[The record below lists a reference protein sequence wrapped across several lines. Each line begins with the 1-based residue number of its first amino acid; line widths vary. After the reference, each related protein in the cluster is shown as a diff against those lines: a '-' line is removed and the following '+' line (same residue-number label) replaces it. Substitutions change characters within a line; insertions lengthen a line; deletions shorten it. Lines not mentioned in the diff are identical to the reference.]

1 MAEVKGVYRTNG
13 AYTYTDLTN
22 KVWGLRSGSIS
33 EYRSGS
39 GSTII
44 EVPDIENLTKNSWN
58 LSGITDNQI
67 QNYFSGNPIEK
78 LNEYQFEALENY
90 WTNQN
95 PDKQQFLISQ
105 GGNVWDTFANQEAS
119 ARLEQDTNYGPLS
132 SDTDTSVTGNASE
145 RAAGAGTNLGVTG
158 KATLKYPIDMDL
170 NIQDHMVITVAE
182 YVPAGRLPTIFGS
195 NDQGQFV
202 RTFNNK
208 LLETIIIPMPNA
220 IADQNN
226 VSWGPSEMGAVAGTL
241 FDPTSRRILGTQTS
255 EGGDKKGVMGLL
267 EGTGDY
273 LKELGSGVVNLASS
287 QYIRRR
293 LLLNATAAA
302 ASRVGVNVDVGAVIS
317 RTAGVIDNPNIE
329 LLFNGPGLRTFDFTV
344 RLTPRSTDE
353 SKMVRQII
361 RTLKQR
367 MAVKKN
373 VRRFTASGN
382 LLLGTPNVFRLEY
395 RKGSRN
401 RSEIKGLNKF
411 KTCAMTNFRVDYS
424 GGSGRWA
431 AYGPDSQP
439 VTTIITMSFSEI
451 VPIYENDY
459 SEFPAGDDV
468 GF

>member
-1 MAEVKGVYRTNG
+1 MSIVKGKFNSDNNSYVIVDSDGKTWTLKGATVEQYRN
-13 AYTYTDLTN
+13 N
-22 KVWGLRSGSIS
+22 SG
-33 EYRSGS
+33 
-39 GSTII
+39 TII
-44 EVPDIENLTKNSWN
+44 FTESN
-58 LSGITDNQI
+58 
-67 QNYFSGNPIEK
+67 IEK
-78 LNEYQFEALENY
+78 LEKGIFQNNTLTDSQIQQYFGGQPLNTLEEYRKEGLELYLQTLDKGQQETLLSEGGSAIKGLLNTEDSSNLKQDKNFGVALPS
-90 WTNQN
+90 T
-95 PDKQQFLISQ
+95 DIS
-105 GGNVWDTFANQEAS
+105 GQES
-119 ARLEQDTNYGPLS
+119 NDRQ
-132 SDTDTSVTGNASE
+132 
-145 RAAGAGTNLGVTG
+145 RAAGAGKSGVTG
-158 KATLKYPIDMDL
+158 KGTFKYPIDMDL
-170 NIQDHMVITVAE
+170 NIQDHMVITAAE

-202 RTFNNK
+202 RTYNNK
-208 LLETIIIPMPNA
+208 LLETIIIPIPNA

-241 FDPTSRRILGTQTS
+241 FDPTSKRILGTAAGEPK
-255 EGGDKKGVMGLL
+255 EGIMGLL

-273 LKELGSGVVNLASS
+273 LKELGGAAVNLASS

-302 ASRVGVNVDVGAVIS
+302 ASRVGVSVDVGAVIS
-317 RTAGVIDNPNIE
+317 RTAGVIDNPNVE

-344 RLTPRSTDE
+344 RMTPRSKDE

-361 RTLKQR
+361 RILKQR

-373 VRRFTASGN
+373 VKRFTASGN

-395 RKGSRN
+395 RKGSVN

-431 AYGPDSQP
+431 SYGPDSQP
-439 VTTIITMSFSEI
+439 VTTIITMSFSEL
-451 VPIYENDY
+451 VPLYENDY
-459 SEFPAGDDV
+459 SEFPAADDV